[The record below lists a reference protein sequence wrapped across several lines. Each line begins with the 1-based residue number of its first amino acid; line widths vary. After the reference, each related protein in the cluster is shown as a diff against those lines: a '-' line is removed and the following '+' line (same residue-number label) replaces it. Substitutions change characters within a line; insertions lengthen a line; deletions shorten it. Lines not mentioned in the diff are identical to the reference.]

1 MPEEIQ
7 IIKRVISGD
16 TDSFRLLVDR
26 YQGPIMS
33 MIANIIADRHICE
46 DIAQDVFFTAYRKLE
61 SFDPARSEFSTWLF
75 TIARNKAINVLKKK
89 RPLTTHNPPETVDE
103 SSPPTHLGK
112 KEVFELLDRA
122 IGKLSPKLKTA
133 FVLAEFER
141 LPYHQ
146 IAQIECISPGTVK
159 SRVHRA
165 RKKLSHALREYKGE
179 IE

>member
-1 MPEEIQ
+1 MHRDPT
-7 IIKRVISGD
+7 VV
-16 TDSFRLLVDR
+16 LVDDDQSVR
-26 YQGPIMS
+26 DALKW
-33 MIANIIADRHICE
+33 MIE
-46 DIAQDVFFTAYRKLE
+46 SVELPVDVYSSAAEFLE

-89 RPLTTHNPPETVDE
+89 KPLTTPNPPETADE
-103 SSPPTHLGK
+103 NNPPKHLGK

-133 FVLAEFER
+133 FVLAEFEK
-141 LPYHQ
+141 LPYHK